1 VDVEVVGEAVEVGP
15 EVVGVGVALA
25 VVVGPVE
32 GGEVDHIGPGVV
44 DVGADAESVPV
55 GVRVGVVDVA
65 AGVVDVPVGVGVA
78 EVIHVG
84 VDVGLAVVGVGV
96 AVVDVGVVPG
106 ADVVAGAVGTGTAGP
121 LGVVNFALTCRP
133 DAP

>member
-1 VDVEVVGEAVEVGP
+1 MEVVGEAVEVGA

-25 VVVGPVE
+25 VAVGPVA

-44 DVGADAESVPV
+44 DAGADAESVPV
-55 GVRVGVVDVA
+55 GVGVADVA

-84 VDVGLAVVGVGV
+84 VDVA
-96 AVVDVGVVPG
+96 DVGVVPG
-106 ADVVAGAVGTGTAGP
+106 ADVAAEAVGTGTAGP

>member
-1 VDVEVVGEAVEVGP
+1 MEVVGEAVEVGA

-25 VVVGPVE
+25 VAVGPVA

-44 DVGADAESVPV
+44 DAGADAESVPV
-55 GVRVGVVDVA
+55 GVGVADVA

-84 VDVGLAVVGVGV
+84 VDVGVGVDV
-96 AVVDVGVVPG
+96 ADVGVVPG
-106 ADVVAGAVGTGTAGP
+106 ADVAAEAVGTGTAGP